1 MYSQQPDQKGILDQF
16 KGSLQALAVPASD
29 QLSLFPDF
37 VCKADEL
44 ALDFDHWY
52 NVAESHIK
60 FTPEQTQVLAELDER
75 LSEMSR
81 NGSLF
86 SEELWTEKGLETSEH
101 WGRVR
106 TLAQTALSEFG
117 WTIEHPPEG
126 RSTYVPG

>member
-1 MYSQQPDQKGILDQF
+1 VYNQQPDQKGILDQF
-16 KGSLQALAVPASD
+16 KWSLQALAVPASD

-44 ALDFDHWY
+44 TLDFDHWY
-52 NVAESHIK
+52 KVAESHIK

-86 SEELWTEKGLETSEH
+86 SEELWTEKGLETSETL
-101 WGRVR
+101 GKGSYAIANCSFRVWMDNRASSRRPFDLR
-106 TLAQTALSEFG
+106 T
-117 WTIEHPPEG
+117 
-126 RSTYVPG
+126 